1 MNAARRQLEKA
12 GGYEMR
18 ERRNIRGTEDILQYI
33 MVFRRIVCMCAVV
46 FICIVGK
53 ECIVQA
59 AEYDYPIEK
68 TKEVQVLD
76 ENNMDSQG
84 VKYMLYRD
92 KTAQVG
98 VNYTGIQSNNNLS
111 KYEGANDGVCVIPEK
126 VSKDGTEYEVTRIG
140 TNAFYFNTK
149 LKVLVVPDTVTS
161 VGQYAVSNST
171 IQYVYLGEGARSDG
185 SPYHFCEYLR
195 EITVSEQN
203 TYLMDIDGILYT
215 RDKKKLL
222 MNPACKLGSSGSE
235 YVIPE
240 GVEVVGA
247 YAFAYSKYRKIQ
259 LPDSLKTIC
268 EFGFDQAGLLTE
280 IDLKQVSY
288 IGEHAF
294 RGCDALYKVVFPDN
308 EYTTC
313 TEIMD
318 GDLLR
323 ALFVKKGIKHNSTS
337 HSFYYLK
344 YLNTLAFEA
353 GTTVI
358 GDYDFEKCGQ
368 LQTVLIPDTVT
379 TMKSGCFKNC
389 PRLTRLYI
397 PSSVTLIGEN
407 AFMGDEITIYG
418 EKGST
423 AEKYAN
429 EKGLA
434 FVDVSDHDHENLPES
449 VVYEDCY
456 SQVIANY
463 CKDCGF
469 ASNVRQEWK
478 MIDGVLDG
486 TNGEHDFSLE
496 KTKQQSELDE
506 KQQDGQGVKYYMGES
521 GKCSTYA
528 MDDGI
533 GIANIVIPEIVKYN
547 GRDYVVNALSGETIY
562 NSERV
567 RSIVIP
573 DTVQEIKYKS
583 LSSSTLEYV
592 YIGSGVSD
600 ISKYAFDSCKKI
612 KGIWVSPANP
622 RYYVKDHILYAL
634 DGTVVYDYT
643 KSAGESGGNNTIT
656 TTETREP
663 TVTTT
668 EKTTQIEKTTEKPT
682 EKDTSID
689 KTTTERGTSAE
700 KSTTE
705 KNTSVEK
712 TTTEKN
718 TGMERPPVTENTTSI
733 ENPSPST
740 TEKDVTVG
748 SANTAGSKNVVQ
760 SPTLKVKKKKTSTGQ
775 PYLRISLKKIKGTYI
790 ELQVKKTKGKFKK
803 VKLISNRLKYYKGEL
818 KIGYN
823 PDGKKMWLR
832 IRTYTKKKG
841 KKYYSAW
848 SKPVLVK

>member
-1 MNAARRQLEKA
+1 MQ
-12 GGYEMR
+12 
-18 ERRNIRGTEDILQYI
+18 ERRNTRGTEDILQYI
-33 MVFRRIVCMCAVV
+33 MVFRRILCV
-46 FICIVGK
+46 CIVVVTCVVGK
-53 ECIVQA
+53 GCIVQA

-84 VKYMLYRD
+84 VKYTLYRD

-98 VNYTGIQSNNNLS
+98 VNYTGIQNNNNLS

-126 VSKDGTEYEVTRIG
+126 VSKDGIEYEVTKVG

-161 VGQYAVSNST
+161 VGQYAVSDST
-171 IQYVYLGEGARSDG
+171 IQYVYLGKGARSDG

-222 MNPACKLGSSGSE
+222 MNPACKLGSSGNE

-240 GVEVVGA
+240 GVERVGA

-259 LPDSLKTIC
+259 LPDSLKTID
-268 EFGFDQAGLLTE
+268 EFGFDQASLLTE

-288 IGEHAF
+288 IGGHAF

-323 ALFVKKGIKHNSTS
+323 ALFVKKGIKHNSGLY
-337 HSFYYLK
+337 SFCSFNILK
-344 YLNTLAFEA
+344 YLNTLAFEE

-358 GDYDFEKCGQ
+358 GTYDFQKCEQ

-379 TMKSGCFKNC
+379 TMESYCFQNC
-389 PRLTRLYI
+389 PKLTRLYI
-397 PSSVTLIGEN
+397 PSSVTLIDKG
-407 AFMGDEITIYG
+407 ALMGDEITIYG

-423 AEKYAN
+423 AEEYAN

-496 KTKQQSELDE
+496 KTQQQLELNE
-506 KQQDGQGVKYYMGES
+506 KKQDGQGVKYYMGES
-521 GKCSTYA
+521 GSCGVSA
-528 MDDGI
+528 IDDGI
-533 GIANIVIPEIVKYN
+533 GIADIVLPEIVKYN
-547 GRDYVVNALSGETIY
+547 GRDYVLKTLSREVFY
-562 NSERV
+562 NSESV

-573 DTVQEIKYKS
+573 DTVKEIGNRS
-583 LSSSTLEYV
+583 LSSSALEYV
-592 YIGSGVSD
+592 YIGSGVSE
-600 ISKYAFDSCKKI
+600 ISEYAFASCKKI
-612 KGIWVSPANP
+612 KRIWVSPANP

-634 DGTVVYDYT
+634 DGTVICDYT
-643 KSAGESGGNNTIT
+643 KSAGESGGDNTIT

-668 EKTTQIEKTTEKPT
+668 EKTTQTEKPT
-682 EKDTSID
+682 EKDTSI
-689 KTTTERGTSAE
+689 E
-700 KSTTE
+700 KP
-705 KNTSVEK
+705 
-712 TTTEKN
+712 TTTEKD
-718 TGMERPPVTENTTSI
+718 TGVENPTTEKATSI
-733 ENPSPST
+733 ENPAPPTTERATSIESPAPST
-740 TEKDVTVG
+740 TEKDVSVG
-748 SANTAGSKNVVQ
+748 ITNPAGSKNVVQ
-760 SPTLKVKKKKTSTGQ
+760 IPTLKVKKKKTSTGQ

-790 ELQVKKTKGKFKK
+790 ELQVKKAKGKFKK
-803 VKLISNRLKYYKGEL
+803 VKLVSNRLKHYKGEL

-841 KKYYSAW
+841 KKYYSVW